1 MLSLDDRLVKLFK
14 LKLKTEL
21 AINQVCVIL
30 PSETSVHF
38 ANLLM
43 QEELKILRL
52 ASSLLTEEE
61 VNYKEELLNQN
72 LVEYKNQKV

>member
-1 MLSLDDRLVKLFK
+1 MLSFDDRLVKLFK

-30 PSETSVHF
+30 PSVHF

>member
-1 MLSLDDRLVKLFK
+1 MQGFDDRLVKLFK

-30 PSETSVHF
+30 PSETCVH
-38 ANLLM
+38 LPM

-52 ASSLLTEEE
+52 ASSLLAEEE